1 MVKLIYSGTLTTNKT
16 GICRF
21 FFRKLIIYG
30 VPFSCLLS
38 NSFIKF
44 VVFQMSYFFSAFY
57 GFFLLFNKTFISF
70 YNFLVL
76 ICAEGIQHWWQ
87 VMHSFGMGNTC
98 LHRYFYFL
106 FHHSCAEPLQFCTD
120 DGGSF
125 GAKLNVSTNF
135 LGVVSQSSSVKIYE
149 LDSHS

>member
-1 MVKLIYSGTLTTNKT
+1 MFALNQQESGTLVKLISSGTLTTNKT

-76 ICAEGIQHWWQ
+76 ICAEGIQHW
-87 VMHSFGMGNTC
+87 
-98 LHRYFYFL
+98 
-106 FHHSCAEPLQFCTD
+106 
-120 DGGSF
+120 
-125 GAKLNVSTNF
+125 
-135 LGVVSQSSSVKIYE
+135 
-149 LDSHS
+149 